1 MQTWLNFQIQDSNSP
16 NMNQLIFF
24 HDYTMLMILMITNL
38 IFYLFI
44 FLIMN
49 KMTNRFMINEHL
61 IETIWTITPMMVLLI
76 IAMPSLKILYLT
88 EETYSP
94 DLTVKAIGH
103 QWYWHYELS
112 DYNDISI
119 ESYMIK
125 TNKDNLSQFRLLDVD
140 NRLIIPYNTRI
151 RILTSSVDVIHSWT
165 VPALGIKI
173 DATPGRMNQT
183 FIYMIRPGIFFGQ
196 CSEICGLNHS
206 FMPIMIES
214 TSMQLFMNWI
224 NNIK

>member
-24 HDYTMLMILMITNL
+24 HDYTMLMIMLITNL
-38 IFYLFI
+38 IIYLFI

-61 IETIWTITPMMVLLI
+61 IETIWTISPMMILLI

-94 DLTVKAIGH
+94 DLTIKAIGH

-112 DYNDISI
+112 DYNDISF

-125 TNKDNLSQFRLLDVD
+125 TNKNNLSQFRLLDVD

-151 RILTSSVDVIHSWT
+151 RILASSVDVIHSWT
-165 VPALGIKI
+165 IPALGIKI

-224 NNIK
+224 MKFK